1 MITHHYTLLDN
12 MEDEDFNAF
21 MNRIFNRDGEDYYD
35 YLGDLPFGPEDPIK
49 PRKELMEHK
58 LI

>member
-1 MITHHYTLLDN
+1 

-21 MNRIFNRDGEDYYD
+21 MNRIFNRNGWGYD
-35 YLGDLPFGPEDPIK
+35 YLGDLPFEPEDPIK

-58 LI
+58 FI